1 MCQLLRFLPAHT
13 PFRPRRE
20 ASCAFVGD
28 AGSELGKSIAEAP
41 ESGGE
46 YVQVTV
52 PIIRLVNERGSQM
65 QDRFQVVQLWAGWLA
80 EVTNKQRWK
89 DPGWGPPLRAARL

>member
-1 MCQLLRFLPAHT
+1 M
-13 PFRPRRE
+13 
-20 ASCAFVGD
+20 
-28 AGSELGKSIAEAP
+28 
-41 ESGGE
+41 
-46 YVQVTV
+46 QVTV